1 MSNNLL
7 TQEGLLNDIKKRK
20 QLENLYKKKM
30 AKVEPIVPDLQSIQS
45 KYIVTDTD
53 LPFLKRQT
61 GESDDDY
68 NARMEQLKVNNS
80 EVLEK
85 YYEQNI
91 NLLKKNLST
100 LIPNQQNVYELV
112 GELSKEPKD
121 IVLIN
126 SYWKKFKKSLN
137 DNFDSI
143 SFADFVLFLNNFL
156 EILNKPNEIEDD
168 SGNLVPV
175 DKAKELEN
183 IDIGISDEINR
194 FLAASEIIQNKSNV
208 PQIRTIPEVAYKP
221 ANYPNLDELGRDKAT
236 MEEIRKEEKKKVLE
250 KLMKRKEADDLL
262 LNKIDAKKGLLSE
275 EFESFIKAK
284 RKEAMEK
291 KKLEAKI
298 LDDKS
303 KSIDP
308 KTPKVEAIKSDEIID
323 EIIDE
328 GTSSTPAVEELVE
341 KEKGLTT
348 KKEEKKKEKTDEEA
362 IKKIAEEESGFV
374 STFEDSDA
382 EETPKKPPKDFFTS
396 DEVIDILKNRINEYG
411 GITDFSKNEYKNRYS
426 VRGQTDD
433 DNKEFVKNINII
445 MSTLDPISAGS
456 FKKKL
461 QGHLKEEDIIK
472 FLVPYVTNYKNK
484 LVEKG
489 ATKDEATYDSSQIFG
504 FGLNKSKKIVKL
516 QFGRYILNKNKLDN
530 QNILQ
535 VLHENSLNQ
544 VKFFK
549 STYISDDMKDLIY
562 YIVEKKSFS
571 PKLYKMMDN
580 SEQDLFNMLLDKSG
594 LKKQLNIN
602 LGSSKY
608 SDVKKMYKDLK
619 EEYEILNSQIESGND
634 SPIVQKEL
642 NKTVKELKQIITHLA
657 KIGEIS
663 KANATNMILSL

>member
-1 MSNNLL
+1 MSNLL
-7 TQEGLLNDIKKRK
+7 TQEGLLNDIRKRK
-20 QLENLYKKKM
+20 QLENMYKKKM

-112 GELSKEPKD
+112 GELSKEPKN

-156 EILNKPNEIEDD
+156 DILNKPNEIEDD

-183 IDIGISDEINR
+183 IDIAIDDEVNR

-208 PQIRTIPEVAYKP
+208 PQIRTIPEVVYKP
-221 ANYPNLDELGRDKAT
+221 SMYPDLDELGRDKAT
-236 MEEIRKEEKKKVLE
+236 MEAIRKKELSGKLSAKLKRVFDTQKIKKILDKDNYAANLEAQFIEIKKDEDKKKE
-250 KLMKRKEADDLL
+250 E
-262 LNKIDAKKGLLSE
+262 AKK
-275 EFESFIKAK
+275 
-284 RKEAMEK
+284 
-291 KKLEAKI
+291 

-308 KTPKVEAIKSDEIID
+308 KTPKVEVIKSDEI
-323 EIIDE
+323 EDE
-328 GTSSTPAVEELVE
+328 GTSSTPAVEAIAE
-341 KEKGLTT
+341 KEKGVTLS
-348 KKEEKKKEKTDEEA
+348 KKKDKKKKTDEEA

-374 STFEDSDA
+374 E
-382 EETPKKPPKDFFTS
+382 PPKEEPKDLFTS
-396 DEVIDILKNRINEYG
+396 DEVINILKDKIDDYG
-411 GITDFSKNEYKNRYS
+411 GITDFSKKEYKDRYS
-426 VRGQTDD
+426 IRGQKDD
-433 DNKEFVKNINII
+433 ANKDFVKNINTI
-445 MSTLDPISAGS
+445 MSTLDPYSASS
-456 FKKKL
+456 FKRGL

-484 LVEKG
+484 LVEEG
-489 ATKDEATYDSSQIFG
+489 ASKYEANNESIRIFG

-530 QNILQ
+530 QNLLQ

-571 PKLYKMMDN
+571 QKIYKMLDS
-580 SEQDLFNMLLDKSG
+580 SEQELFSSLIEKSG
-594 LKKQLNIN
+594 LKAQLNIN
-602 LGSSKY
+602 LGSKY